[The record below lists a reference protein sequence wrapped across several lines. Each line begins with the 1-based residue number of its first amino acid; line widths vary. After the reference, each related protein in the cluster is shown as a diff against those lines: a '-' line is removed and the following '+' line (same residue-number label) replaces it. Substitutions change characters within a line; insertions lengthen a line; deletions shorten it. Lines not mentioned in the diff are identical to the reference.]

1 MSHSKNW
8 LMFGALGLIW
18 GSSFLWIKL
27 ALEEILPFSVVGW
40 RTLFGFLGL
49 LVIIRLRRIPVPRDP
64 LTLGKF
70 AVMGTFNV
78 ALPWLMIT
86 WAETRVDSGL
96 AAVLNGTMPLFTTVI
111 AHFALHDDKI
121 TAGRV
126 LGLIVGFVGVVVLV
140 GSNLDL
146 TNFFQGDTIAELAL
160 LGAVLFYALSVT
172 FQRRYL
178 RGQNPVLQST
188 LSLGIGAAIV
198 WSATPLFQPYQIP
211 TLPLTW
217 TAVLWLGL
225 LGSCTAFIMSYA
237 LLNAWGPTRSSL
249 VTYVFPV
256 VGLLLGAIF
265 LNEALTW
272 RLAIGAVL
280 VIAGIVFVNARTI
293 WAALRPLSSPPPLT
307 RDRAVDSQGD

>member
-1 MSHSKNW
+1 
-8 LMFGALGLIW
+8 MFGALGLIW

-27 ALEEILPFSVVGW
+27 ALEEIGPFAVVGW

-49 LVIIRLRRIPVPRDP
+49 VVILRLRGVAVPRDP
-64 LTLGKF
+64 VTLGKF
-70 AVMGTFNV
+70 AVMGTLNV
-78 ALPWLMIT
+78 ALPWLLIT

-121 TAGRV
+121 TTGRA
-126 LGLIVGFVGVVVLV
+126 LGLMVGFVGVVVLV
-140 GSNLDL
+140 GDDIDLSNFLAGDL
-146 TNFFQGDTIAELAL
+146 IAELAL
-160 LGAVLFYALSVT
+160 ILAVLLYAISVT

-178 RGQNPVLQST
+178 RGQNPVLQSM
-188 LSLGIGAAIV
+188 LSLGVGGSIV
-198 WSATPLFQPYQIP
+198 WILTPLFQPYQIP
-211 TLPLTW
+211 SLPLTW

-225 LGSCTAFIMSYA
+225 LGSCLAFIMSYG

-256 VGLLLGAIF
+256 VGLLLGALF
-265 LNEALTW
+265 LNETLTW
-272 RLAIGAVL
+272 RLAIGALL

-293 WAALRPLSSPPPLT
+293 KAALTPGPTPADAR
-307 RDRAVDSQGD
+307 QGGD

>member
-1 MSHSKNW
+1 MSQSKNW
-8 LMFGALGLIW
+8 IMFGALGLIW

-27 ALEEILPFSVVGW
+27 ALQEIDPFAVVGW
-40 RTLFGFLGL
+40 RTLLGFLGL
-49 LVIIRLRRIPVPRDP
+49 VVILRVRRIPVPRDP
-64 LTLGKF
+64 KTLAKF
-70 AVMGTFNV
+70 AVMGLFNV
-78 ALPWLMIT
+78 AVPWLMIT
-86 WAETRVDSGL
+86 WAETRVNSGL
-96 AAVLNGTMPLFTTVI
+96 AAVLNGSMPLFTTVM

-121 TAGRV
+121 TGGRA
-126 LGLIVGFVGVVVLV
+126 LGLIVGFIGVIVLV
-140 GSNLDL
+140 GSDINLANFLEGDL
-146 TNFFQGDTIAELAL
+146 IAELAL
-160 LGAVLFYALSVT
+160 VGAVLLYAFSVT

-188 LSLGIGAAIV
+188 LSLGVGSFTV
-198 WSATPLFQPYQIP
+198 WMLTPFFQSYQIP

-217 TAVLWLGL
+217 TAVVWLGL
-225 LGSCTAFIMSYA
+225 LGSCLAFIMSYG

-256 VGLLLGAIF
+256 VGLILGAVF

-293 WAALRPLSSPPPLT
+293 LAALRPTPQPSPADARPG
-307 RDRAVDSQGD
+307 GD

>member
-1 MSHSKNW
+1 MSNSKNW

-18 GSSFLWIKL
+18 GSSFLWIKI

-49 LVIIRLRRIPVPRDP
+49 VVILVIRRTPLPRDP
-64 LTLGKF
+64 LTFGKF
-70 AVMGTFNV
+70 AVMGVLNV

-111 AHFALHDDKI
+111 AHFALSDDRI
-121 TAGRV
+121 TAGRA
-126 LGLIVGFVGVVVLV
+126 LGLIVGFIGVVVLV
-140 GSNLDL
+140 GSDVDL
-146 TNFFQGDTIAELAL
+146 TNFMEGDLIAELAM
-160 LGAVLFYALSVT
+160 LGAVLLYAISVT

-178 RGQNPVLQST
+178 RGQNPVLQSM
-188 LSLGIGAAIV
+188 LSLGIGAAVV
-198 WSATPLFQPYQIP
+198 WSVTPFFQPYQIP
-211 TLPLTW
+211 TQAITW

-225 LGSCTAFIMSYA
+225 LGSCIAFIMSYG

-265 LNEALTW
+265 LNESLSW

-293 WAALRPLSSPPPLT
+293 LAALRPAPPATKPADA
-307 RDRAVDSQGD
+307 RQGSD

>member
-1 MSHSKNW
+1 MSNSKNW

-18 GSSFLWIKL
+18 GSSFLWIKI
-27 ALEEILPFSVVGW
+27 ALEEILPFTVVGW

-49 LVIIRLRRIPVPRDP
+49 VVILVIRRTPLPRDP
-64 LTLGKF
+64 LTFGKF
-70 AVMGTFNV
+70 AVMGVLNV

-111 AHFALHDDKI
+111 AHFALSDDKI
-121 TAGRV
+121 TAGRA
-126 LGLIVGFVGVVVLV
+126 LGLIVGFIGVVVLV
-140 GSNLDL
+140 GSDVDL
-146 TNFFQGDTIAELAL
+146 TNFMEGDLIAELAM
-160 LGAVLFYALSVT
+160 LGAVLLYAISVT

-178 RGQNPVLQST
+178 RGQNPVLQSM
-188 LSLGIGAAIV
+188 LSLGIGSAVV
-198 WSATPLFQPYQIP
+198 WSVTPFFQPYQIP
-211 TLPLTW
+211 TQAITW

-225 LGSCTAFIMSYA
+225 LGSCLAFIMSYG

-265 LNEALTW
+265 LNEALSW

-293 WAALRPLSSPPPLT
+293 LAALRPAPPATKPADA
-307 RDRAVDSQGD
+307 RQGGD

>member
-1 MSHSKNW
+1 MSQSKNW

-27 ALEEILPFSVVGW
+27 ALEEIGPFAVVGW
-40 RTLFGFLGL
+40 RTLFGCLG
-49 LVIIRLRRIPVPRDP
+49 LVIILWLRRIPLPRDAA
-64 LTLGKF
+64 TLGKF
-70 AVMGTFNV
+70 AVMGTLNV
-78 ALPWLMIT
+78 ALPWLLIT

-96 AAVLNGTMPLFTTVI
+96 AAVLNGAMPLFTTVI

-121 TAGRV
+121 TAGRA
-126 LGLIVGFVGVVVLV
+126 LGLIVGFIGVVVLV
-140 GSNLDL
+140 GAELDL
-146 TNFFQGDTIAELAL
+146 TNFFEGDLIAELAL
-160 LGAVLFYALSVT
+160 IVAVLLYAISVT

-188 LSLGIGAAIV
+188 LSLGVGGALV
-198 WSATPLFQPYQIP
+198 WIATPFFQPYQIP

-225 LGSCTAFIMSYA
+225 LGSCIAFIMSYG

-256 VGLLLGAIF
+256 VGLLLGAVF
-265 LNEALTW
+265 LGETLTW
-272 RLAIGAVL
+272 RLAIGAAL

-293 WAALRPLSSPPPLT
+293 VAALRPAP
-307 RDRAVDSQGD
+307 AA

>member
-1 MSHSKNW
+1 MSQSRNW

-27 ALEEILPFSVVGW
+27 ALEEIGPFAVVGW

-49 LVIIRLRRIPVPRDP
+49 VVILRLRGVAVPRDP
-64 LTLGKF
+64 VTLGKF
-70 AVMGTFNV
+70 AVMGTLNV
-78 ALPWLMIT
+78 ALPWLLIT

-121 TAGRV
+121 TTGRA
-126 LGLIVGFVGVVVLV
+126 LGLMVGFVGVVVLV
-140 GSNLDL
+140 GDDIDLSNFLAGDL
-146 TNFFQGDTIAELAL
+146 IAELAL
-160 LGAVLFYALSVT
+160 ILAVLLYAISVT

-178 RGQNPVLQST
+178 RGQNPVLQSM
-188 LSLGIGAAIV
+188 LSLGVGGSIV
-198 WSATPLFQPYQIP
+198 WILTPLFQPYQIP
-211 TLPLTW
+211 SLPLTW

-225 LGSCTAFIMSYA
+225 LGSCLAFIMSYG

-256 VGLLLGAIF
+256 VGLLLGALF
-265 LNEALTW
+265 LNETLTW
-272 RLAIGAVL
+272 RLAIGALL

-293 WAALRPLSSPPPLT
+293 KAALTPGPTPADAR
-307 RDRAVDSQGD
+307 QGGD

>member
-1 MSHSKNW
+1 MSQSRNW

-27 ALEEILPFSVVGW
+27 ALEEIGPFAVVGW

-49 LVIIRLRRIPVPRDP
+49 VVILRLRGVAVPRDP
-64 LTLGKF
+64 VTLGKF
-70 AVMGTFNV
+70 AVMGTLNV
-78 ALPWLMIT
+78 ALPWLLIT

-96 AAVLNGTMPLFTTVI
+96 AAVLNGTMPLFTTVL

-121 TAGRV
+121 TTGRA
-126 LGLIVGFVGVVVLV
+126 LGLMVGFVGVVVLV
-140 GSNLDL
+140 GDDIDLSNFLAGDL
-146 TNFFQGDTIAELAL
+146 IAELAL
-160 LGAVLFYALSVT
+160 ILAVLLYAISVT

-178 RGQNPVLQST
+178 RGQNPVLQSM
-188 LSLGIGAAIV
+188 LSLGVGGSIV
-198 WSATPLFQPYQIP
+198 WILTPVFQPYQIP
-211 TLPLTW
+211 SLPLTW

-225 LGSCTAFIMSYA
+225 LGSCIAFIMSYG

-256 VGLLLGAIF
+256 VGLLLGALF
-265 LNEALTW
+265 LNETLTW
-272 RLAIGAVL
+272 RLAIGALL

-293 WAALRPLSSPPPLT
+293 KAALTPGPTPANAR
-307 RDRAVDSQGD
+307 QGGV